1 MTDIKQYI
9 ERRQRLEAEKQ
20 DAADNIKELNAE
32 IKGNGHDLRAFNLVI
47 ARAKR
52 DRDDVSH
59 EDTMVKIYEDEAR

>member
-32 IKGNGHDLRAFNLVI
+32 IKGNGHDLKAFNLVI

-52 DRDDVSH
+52 NRDDVLN
-59 EDTMVKIYEDEAR
+59 EDAFVEMYEEAAR